1 MNPVELR
8 AAAGLAGLYALRM
21 LGMFLILPVFAVYA
35 GRMPGGEN
43 HALVGLAFGAFGLTQ
58 ALLQLPMGM
67 WSDRI
72 GRKPVIYLGLALFLV
87 GSLICAASN
96 HIGWLILGRAVQ
108 GAGAISAAV
117 TALLAD
123 LTREENRT
131 RAMAMIGGSIATTF
145 AVSLVLAPKLAEW
158 IGLPGIFLLTA
169 ALTLIALLA
178 VRFHIPDPAIM
189 RFHSDAETSRAR
201 LPAVLRDPQLLRL
214 NYGVFALHSA
224 QMAMFTVLPLLFS
237 QVGRLDLQDHWQVYL
252 PVVLGSFVLM
262 VPAIIYG
269 EKRHQLKRVFVA
281 AIALMLLAQLGMALW
296 LPDLGS
302 IVLWLALYFV
312 AFNILEATQPSLI
325 SKIAPADAKGTAM
338 GVYNTC
344 QSLSLFAGSAAGG
357 VIYQQWGATP
367 VFVLCAVL
375 VAFWLWL
382 AAGMQAPR
390 AVKTQLFH
398 IGDNWVGE
406 GAALSVKLR
415 QLNGVVEAVV
425 LTEERM
431 ALLKVRQ
438 DGWDEAGARKL
449 IEETI

>member
-296 LPDLGS
+296 LPDLGN

-357 VIYQQWGATP
+357 VIYQHWGATP
-367 VFVLCAVL
+367 VFVLCAAL

-398 IGDNWVGE
+398 IGDNWLGE

-415 QLNGVVEAVV
+415 QLDGVVEAVV

>member
-8 AAAGLAGLYALRM
+8 AAVGLAGLYALRM

-67 WSDRI
+67 WSDRV

-117 TALLAD
+117 IALLAD
-123 LTREENRT
+123 LTREEHRT

-145 AVSLVLAPKLAEW
+145 AVSLVLAPKLADW

-169 ALTLIALLA
+169 VLTLVALLA
-178 VRFHIPDPAIM
+178 VRLHIPDPAIT

-237 QVGRLDLQDHWQVYL
+237 QIGGLDLQNHWQVYL
-252 PVVLGSFVLM
+252 PLVLGSFVLM

-269 EKRHQLKRVFVA
+269 EKRRQLKRVFVA
-281 AIALMLLAQLGMALW
+281 AIALMLLAQLGLALW
-296 LPDLGS
+296 LPDLAS

-344 QSLSLFAGSAAGG
+344 QSLSLFVGSAAGG
-357 VIYQQWGATP
+357 VIYQHWGATP

-415 QLNGVVEAVV
+415 QLDGVVEAVV

-449 IEETI
+449 IEETF

>member
-1 MNPVELR
+1 MNSVEFR
-8 AAAGLAGLYALRM
+8 AALGLAGLYALRM

-67 WSDRI
+67 WSDRV

-117 TALLAD
+117 IALLAD
-123 LTREENRT
+123 LTREEHRT

-145 AVSLVLAPKLAEW
+145 AVSLVLAPKLADW

-169 ALTLIALLA
+169 VLTLVALLA
-178 VRFHIPDPAIM
+178 VRLHIPDPAIT

-237 QVGRLDLQDHWQVYL
+237 QIGGLDLQNHWQVYL
-252 PVVLGSFVLM
+252 PLVLGSFVLM

-269 EKRHQLKRVFVA
+269 KNGA
-281 AIALMLLAQLGMALW
+281 SSSA
-296 LPDLGS
+296 
-302 IVLWLALYFV
+302 
-312 AFNILEATQPSLI
+312 
-325 SKIAPADAKGTAM
+325 
-338 GVYNTC
+338 C
-344 QSLSLFAGSAAGG
+344 LSLQS
-357 VIYQQWGATP
+357 
-367 VFVLCAVL
+367 
-375 VAFWLWL
+375 
-382 AAGMQAPR
+382 R
-390 AVKTQLFH
+390 
-398 IGDNWVGE
+398 
-406 GAALSVKLR
+406 
-415 QLNGVVEAVV
+415 
-425 LTEERM
+425 
-431 ALLKVRQ
+431 
-438 DGWDEAGARKL
+438 
-449 IEETI
+449 

>member
-58 ALLQLPMGM
+58 ALLQLPMGV
-67 WSDRI
+67 WSDRV

-96 HIGWLILGRAVQ
+96 HIGWLIVGRAVQ

-117 TALLAD
+117 IALLAD
-123 LTREENRT
+123 LTREEHRT

-145 AVSLVLAPKLAEW
+145 AVSLVLAPKLADW

-178 VRFHIPDPAIM
+178 VRFHIPDPVIT

-237 QVGRLDLQDHWQVYL
+237 QIGGLDLQDHWQVYL
-252 PVVLGSFVLM
+252 PLVLGSFVLM

-269 EKRHQLKRVFVA
+269 EKRRQLKRVFVA
-281 AIALMLLAQLGMALW
+281 AIALMLLAQLGLALW
-296 LPDLGS
+296 LPGLGS
-302 IVLWLALYFV
+302 IMLWLALYFV

-344 QSLSLFAGSAAGG
+344 QSLSLFVGSAAGG

-375 VAFWLWL
+375 VAFWFWL

-398 IGDNWVGE
+398 IGDNWAGE

-415 QLNGVVEAVV
+415 QLDGIVEAVV

-431 ALLKVRQ
+431 ALLKVRL
-438 DGWDEAGARKL
+438 DGWDEAGVRKL
-449 IEETI
+449 IEETF